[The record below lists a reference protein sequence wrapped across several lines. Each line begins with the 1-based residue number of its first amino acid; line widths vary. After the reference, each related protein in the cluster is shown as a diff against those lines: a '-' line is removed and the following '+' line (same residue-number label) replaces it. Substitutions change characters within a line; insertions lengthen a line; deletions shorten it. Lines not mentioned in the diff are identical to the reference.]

1 MTGFSEIPKVT
12 ARFGR
17 VEPVLVREQMR
28 RLKNNVS
35 WPEVMSKTGL
45 SAGRVLAVFEGLDAG
60 KDEETIA
67 RDYGLKLEKVKEV
80 AAFFVE
86 APIASEGDENR
97 SEEVEDPPSDE
108 SIRGIESRGS

>member
-1 MTGFSEIPKVT
+1 
-12 ARFGR
+12 
-17 VEPVLVREQMR
+17 MR

-67 RDYGLKLEKVKEV
+67 REYGIKLDKVREV
-80 AAFFVE
+80 AEFFVG
-86 APIASEGDENR
+86 APITSNGEETR
-97 SEEVEDPPSDE
+97 SEDVEDPPSE
-108 SIRGIESRGS
+108 EPIRGIESRGS